1 MSNHPLIFRLNYS
14 TKEEKLAFWYIK
26 SMHRKRRSLK
36 LLFFTL
42 LSLSAITY
50 IIFFV
55 SPDFA
60 FPILT
65 FKFPVLILFIALIS
79 LFVFSFTTYALKN
92 KKHGFLISLF
102 VLTYILFR
110 LNNLTH
116 PFFLLLLLALFITL
130 ELLFSRQ
137 R

>member
-1 MSNHPLIFRLNYS
+1 
-14 TKEEKLAFWYIK
+14 
-26 SMHRKRRSLK
+26 MHRKRRSLK
-36 LLFFTL
+36 LLSIAL

-55 SPDFA
+55 SPDYVY
-60 FPILT
+60 PILA
-65 FKFPVLILFIALIS
+65 FKLPIIILFILIITLFTYS
-79 LFVFSFTTYALKN
+79 LTTYISKN
-92 KKHGFLISLF
+92 KKHGFLTSLF
-102 VLTYILFR
+102 VLTYMLFR